1 MLKEG
6 SCLELQKI
14 GLGAT
19 ADVYRYNEKNI
30 IKIFHEDIT
39 ESAIDKEC
47 EINKRIQGLGINVPL
62 YGGRVIKDGRQA
74 IIMEYIEGKSMFHKM
89 FEPDADLI
97 QLAND
102 FALLHYKI
110 HECRNISLESNKTR
124 LEKHIAYSDEL
135 EPDTLDKVQRLLD
148 TLPNGNSLCHND
160 FHPDNIIVSEKG
172 LYIID
177 WSDASCGDPLADVA
191 RTSMVF
197 DCVALPDDV
206 PMEMRNQINQA
217 RKYFGT
223 LYEAAYAKLLG
234 VDTLPIMQW
243 KVVEAAHRI
252 HCEAE
257 ENKPIF
263 KKIIYDYFNT
273 I

>member
-1 MLKEG
+1 MEY
-6 SCLELQKI
+6 EKI

-19 ADVYRYNEKNI
+19 ADVYRYNEKSI
-30 IKIFHEDIT
+30 IKIFHENIS

-47 EINKRIQGLGINVPL
+47 EINNSIQSLGINVPL

-89 FEPDADLI
+89 LERDADLV

-102 FALLHYKI
+102 FARLHNTI
-110 HECRNISLESNKTR
+110 HKCKNIPFESEKTR

-135 EPDTLDKVQRLLD
+135 EPYILDKVLRLLD
-148 TLPNGNSLCHND
+148 TLPDGDSLCHND

-177 WSDASCGDPLADVA
+177 WCDSSCGDPLADVA
-191 RTSMVF
+191 RTSLVF

-206 PMEMRNQINQA
+206 PKDMRNTINMA
-217 RKYFGT
+217 RKCFGT
-223 LYEAAYAKLLG
+223 LYESAYANLMG
-234 VDTLPIMQW
+234 VDTLPIKQW

-263 KKIIYDYFNT
+263 KKIIYDYFDT
-273 I
+273 IGIN

>member
-1 MLKEG
+1 MEF
-6 SCLELQKI
+6 EKI

-30 IKIFHEDIT
+30 IKIFHENIS
-39 ESAIDKEC
+39 EAEIAKEC
-47 EINKRIQGLGINVPL
+47 KINKTIQGLGINVPL
-62 YGGRVIKDGRQA
+62 FGGRTIIDGKQT
-74 IIMEYIEGKSMFHKM
+74 IIMEYIKGKSMFHKM
-89 FEPDADLI
+89 FEPDVDLI
-97 QLAND
+97 KLAND
-102 FALLHYKI
+102 FAQLHYTI
-110 HECRNISLESNKTR
+110 HKCKNIPLEASKTK
-124 LEKHIAYSDEL
+124 LEKHIAYSEEL
-135 EPDTLDKVQRLLD
+135 EPYILDKVLRLLD
-148 TLPNGNSLCHND
+148 TLPDGSSLCHND
-160 FHPDNIIVSEKG
+160 FHPDNIIVSAKG

-177 WSDASCGDPLADVA
+177 WCDSSCGDPLADVA
-191 RTSMVF
+191 RTSLVF

-206 PMEMRNQINQA
+206 PKDMRDSINQA

-223 LYEAAYAKLLG
+223 LYEAAYANLIG

-252 HCEAE
+252 NCEAE

-263 KKIIYDYFNT
+263 KKIIYDYFDV